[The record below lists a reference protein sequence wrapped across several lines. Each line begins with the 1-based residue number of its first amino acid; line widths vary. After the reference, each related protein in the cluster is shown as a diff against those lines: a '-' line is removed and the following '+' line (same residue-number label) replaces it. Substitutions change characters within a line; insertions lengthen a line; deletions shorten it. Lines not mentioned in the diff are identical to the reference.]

1 MSNAHSIIVRP
12 VVSEKAN
19 RALMASNKVTFEVDP
34 LANKSEIKKAIE
46 TLFKVKVVKVNTIT
60 IPGKVRR
67 FGAHQSQASNWK
79 KAVATLKAGDKIE
92 LFEGA

>member
-1 MSNAHSIIVRP
+1 MNNVHSIIVRP
-12 VVSEKAN
+12 VVTEKAN
-19 RALMASNKVTFEVDP
+19 RALMASNKVTFEVAP
-34 LANKSEIKKAIE
+34 GANKSEIKKAIE

-60 IPGKVRR
+60 TPGKVRR
-67 FGAHQSQASNWK
+67 FGAHQSQQSDVK